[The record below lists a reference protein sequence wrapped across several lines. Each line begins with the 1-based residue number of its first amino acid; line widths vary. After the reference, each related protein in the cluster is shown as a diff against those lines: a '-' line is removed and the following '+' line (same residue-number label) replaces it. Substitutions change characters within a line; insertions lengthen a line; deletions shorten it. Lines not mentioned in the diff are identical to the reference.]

1 MSITH
6 EHRIHSSG
14 RRENGRVAEKRTC
27 ERHVAHV
34 RLADQL
40 ELRDDLDGFL
50 EVLRRLHM

>member
-14 RRENGRVAEKRTC
+14 RRDNGRVAEKRTC